1 MSRNLRFGLQPFMNR
16 RWILTLPPMATGRS
30 KMPCMPKIADCGGLM
45 IGVPNMD
52 PNTPPLLMV
61 KVPPSMSSTASSF
74 LRAYKQHHGS
84 TRSTWVT
91 LLLKL
96 HLYKK
101 EDIIRNITR
110 NYNSCKISPFLR
122 AC

>member
-1 MSRNLRFGLQPFMNR
+1 MRTQ
-16 RWILTLPPMATGRS
+16 TLPPTATGLS

-74 LRAYKQHHGS
+74 LRAYGHTSTLNYQSHH
-84 TRSTWVT
+84 
-91 LLLKL
+91 
-96 HLYKK
+96 K
-101 EDIIRNITR
+101 ETAR
-110 NYNSCKISPFLR
+110 PEH
-122 AC
+122 